1 MEAHRTT
8 AELEAGLEAVR
19 RAPRDAGVLEL
30 VVRRPGVGAR
40 EIVAEG
46 TLDPARGLLG
56 DNWES
61 RPSPRTPDGSPH
73 PDMQVNVMGA
83 RTAELLAGPRD
94 RWALAGDQL
103 YVDLDLSEDNVP
115 PGTRL
120 AIGDALL
127 EVTPQPH
134 TGCAKFRDRFGA
146 DALKL
151 VNSPEG
157 RRLHL
162 RGINARVVRGGTV
175 RPGNEVRRIAAEG
188 GSEA

>member
-1 MEAHRTT
+1 MDAHRTA

-19 RAPRDAGVLEL
+19 RAPREAGVLEL
-30 VVRRPGVGAR
+30 IVRRPAVGAR
-40 EIVAEG
+40 ETLAEG

-61 RPSPRTPDGSPH
+61 RRSMRTPDGSPH
-73 PDMQVNVMGA
+73 PDMQINVMGA
-83 RTAELLAGPRD
+83 RAAELVAGPRE

-103 YVDLDLSEDNVP
+103 YVDLDLSEENVP

-120 AIGDALL
+120 SLGDALI

-146 DALKL
+146 EALKL
-151 VNSPEG
+151 VNSPLG

-162 RGINARVVRGGTV
+162 RGVNAKVVLGGII
-175 RPGNEVRRIAAEG
+175 RAGDAVRRIPAERG
-188 GSEA
+188 VPS